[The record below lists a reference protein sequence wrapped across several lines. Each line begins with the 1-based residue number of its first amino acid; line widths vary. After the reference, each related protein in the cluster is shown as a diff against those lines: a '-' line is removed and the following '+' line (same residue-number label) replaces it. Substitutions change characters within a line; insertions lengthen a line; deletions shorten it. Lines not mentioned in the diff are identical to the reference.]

1 MFTFILANLFRCY
14 SLLAADYWK
23 STINFCIL
31 GCALFSHAGAA
42 QRRERYISSK
52 SFPSSRA
59 SPVGRCCVDHFLAVL
74 SRWEFLILEFAGK
87 QR

>member
-1 MFTFILANLFRCY
+1 MFTTTLANLFRCY
-14 SLLAADYWK
+14 SLLQGIIGRVLSIPVSRIVPY
-23 STINFCIL
+23 FPIL
-31 GCALFSHAGAA
+31 MS

-59 SPVGRCCVDHFLAVL
+59 SPVGRYCVGHFLAVL
-74 SRWEFLILEFAGK
+74 SRWELLILELAGK